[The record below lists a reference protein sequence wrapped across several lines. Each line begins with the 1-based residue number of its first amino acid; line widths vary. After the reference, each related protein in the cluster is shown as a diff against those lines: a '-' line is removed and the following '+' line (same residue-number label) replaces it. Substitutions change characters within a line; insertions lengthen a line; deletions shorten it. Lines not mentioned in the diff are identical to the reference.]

1 MKQSQLFTKTT
12 KTDPKDE
19 ESINAK
25 LLMRAGFVRKEMA
38 GVYSFLP
45 LGFRVL
51 KKIETI
57 IREEMLAIG
66 GQEVLLPTLQPRK
79 NWEQTDRWDNYDVL
93 FRFKSFYSKNEY
105 VIGPTHEEI
114 VTPLLKEFVSSYKD
128 LPIYVFQIQNKFRDE
143 KRAKS
148 GILRGREFIM
158 KDMYSFHTDE
168 EDNERYYEIVRKAY
182 EKIFTRAGLDA
193 IYTFASGGA
202 FSKYSH
208 EFQVLT
214 PAGEDTIYIC
224 SECNIAVNEEIIKEQ
239 KVCPSCRNKDLK
251 KEKAIEVG
259 NIFKLKTR
267 FSEDFDLEYK
277 DTQGK
282 RQKVIMGCYGIGL
295 SRLMG
300 SVVEIHH
307 DKQGIMWPESVAPY
321 AVHLLALGG
330 GEKEADKLYAQLQKK
345 GTEVLYDERKEISA
359 GQKFA
364 DADLIGIPTRI
375 IVSEKTVAQNSA
387 EIKKRN
393 ESSVELVKIH
403 TL

>member
-51 KKIETI
+51 KKIEAI

-66 GQEVLLPTLQPRK
+66 GQEVLLPALQPRK
-79 NWEQTDRWDNYDVL
+79 NWEQTNRWNNYDVL

-114 VTPLLKEFVSSYKD
+114 ITPLLKEFVSSYKD
-128 LPIYVFQIQNKFRDE
+128 LPVYVFQIQNKFRDE

-267 FSEDFDLEYK
+267 FSEDFDFVYK

-282 RQKVIMGCYGIGL
+282 GQKVVMGCYGIGL
-295 SRLMG
+295 PRVMG
-300 SVVEIHH
+300 SIVEVYH
-307 DKQGIMWPESVAPY
+307 DEKGIIWPDSVAPF
-321 AVHLLALGG
+321 AIHLLALPG
-330 GEKEADKLYAQLQKK
+330 GEKEADKLYVQLQKK
-345 GTEVLYDERKEISA
+345 GIEVLYDERKEISA

-375 IVSEKTVAQNSA
+375 IVSKKTVAKNSA

-393 ESSVELVKIH
+393 QSSAKLVKIH